1 MTDDVKTN
9 ATQKSRPDSPLS
21 LSRKSLHAVTR
32 SKRRNHAQG
41 ISDSTFSSVE
51 VQWACHDDFGASGW
65 QHTDSGVQTN
75 VEGGTTVEFTVSL
88 SAPSDLEAGV
98 TCVAL
103 IIADEVSELI
113 AQSACEDV

>member
-1 MTDDVKTN
+1 M
-9 ATQKSRPDSPLS
+9 
-21 LSRKSLHAVTR
+21 
-32 SKRRNHAQG
+32 
-41 ISDSTFSSVE
+41 E
-51 VQWACHDDFGASGW
+51 VQWACRDDFGASGW
-65 QHTDSGVQTN
+65 QHTDSGVQTD

-113 AQSACEDV
+113 A